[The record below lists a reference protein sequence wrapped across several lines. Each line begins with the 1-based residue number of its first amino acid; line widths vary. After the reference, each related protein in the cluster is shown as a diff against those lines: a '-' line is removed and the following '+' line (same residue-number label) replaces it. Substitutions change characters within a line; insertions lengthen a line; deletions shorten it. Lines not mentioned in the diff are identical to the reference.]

1 MIHIPRN
8 IKQSIGNLFG
18 WRTSRHIVV
27 FESDDWGSIRMP
39 SKTTYDS
46 LLSKGLPVDRDIYFK
61 FDSLESETDYINL
74 FDVLHSIKDSKY
86 NSPIFTLNYVS
97 TNPDFERIKECDFN
111 EYFYEDISR
120 TYERFPEC
128 QNNIQIIRQGIKERL
143 IIPQS
148 HGREHLNVVRWLYD
162 LQNRIPLALLAFENQ
177 MFSLPMLVGN
187 EIKSTYVDA
196 LFYSKE
202 SDRSAILGIVSESL
216 RMFREQWDYTSR
228 SFMAPGYIW
237 DSHIETVLFSHG
249 VDYLQ
254 GVIIQLEPS
263 LNAEKRFTKK
273 YHFTGQRNEFKQVY
287 LVRNSFFEPSE
298 NQGKDWVSNSLRGIA
313 NSFLFGKPAII
324 QSHRVN
330 YSGTINSSNRDKN
343 LQQLKRLLHEI
354 VKNWPDVEFMSTV
367 QLGDLMRE
375 TLPS

>member
-1 MIHIPRN
+1 
-8 IKQSIGNLFG
+8 
-18 WRTSRHIVV
+18 
-27 FESDDWGSIRMP
+27 
-39 SKTTYDS
+39 
-46 LLSKGLPVDRDIYFK
+46 
-61 FDSLESETDYINL
+61 
-74 FDVLHSIKDSKY
+74 
-86 NSPIFTLNYVS
+86 
-97 TNPDFERIKECDFN
+97 
-111 EYFYEDISR
+111 
-120 TYERFPEC
+120 
-128 QNNIQIIRQGIKERL
+128 
-143 IIPQS
+143 
-148 HGREHLNVVRWLYD
+148 
-162 LQNRIPLALLAFENQ
+162 
-177 MFSLPMLVGN
+177 MFSLPMVVGN
-187 EIKSTYVDA
+187 GIRSTYVDA

-202 SDRSAILGIVSESL
+202 SDRRAILDIVSESL
-216 RMFREQWDYTSR
+216 RLFREQWDYTSK

-237 DSHIETVLFSHG
+237 DSHIENVLFSHG

-298 NQGKDWVSNSLRGIA
+298 NQGKDWVSNSLQGIA